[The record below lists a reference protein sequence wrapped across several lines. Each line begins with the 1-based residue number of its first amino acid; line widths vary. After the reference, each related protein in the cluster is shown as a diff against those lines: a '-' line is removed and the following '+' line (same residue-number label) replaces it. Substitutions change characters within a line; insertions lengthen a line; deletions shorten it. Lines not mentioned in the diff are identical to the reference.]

1 MAGQNAYIAPFLE
14 HHPEID
20 DSAYIAQTAAVVG
33 AVRIGKNS
41 TIWHQVT
48 LRGDNHFIIIGEG
61 TNIQDNSCVHIN
73 SRDYPTIIGNHVNIG
88 HCALVHACHLHD
100 HAFVGMGSIVMD
112 GAVIESDGMLAAGAM
127 LTPRKRIPS
136 GELWAGRPARKM
148 RDLTADEIADNRCIA
163 RHYVEVGRAHRLGAA
178 GGPFI
183 DMHSHPLPP
192 RD

>member
-1 MAGQNAYIAPFLE
+1 
-14 HHPEID
+14 
-20 DSAYIAQTAAVVG
+20 
-33 AVRIGKNS
+33 
-41 TIWHQVT
+41 
-48 LRGDNHFIIIGEG
+48 
-61 TNIQDNSCVHIN
+61 
-73 SRDYPTIIGNHVNIG
+73 
-88 HCALVHACHLHD
+88 
-100 HAFVGMGSIVMD
+100 MGSIVMD

-127 LTPRKRIPS
+127 LTQRKRIPS

-163 RHYVEVGRAHRLGAA
+163 RHYVEVGRAHQLGAA

>member
-1 MAGQNAYIAPFLE
+1 
-14 HHPEID
+14 
-20 DSAYIAQTAAVVG
+20 
-33 AVRIGKNS
+33 
-41 TIWHQVT
+41 
-48 LRGDNHFIIIGEG
+48 
-61 TNIQDNSCVHIN
+61 
-73 SRDYPTIIGNHVNIG
+73 
-88 HCALVHACHLHD
+88 
-100 HAFVGMGSIVMD
+100 MGSIAMD

-148 RDLTADEIADNRCIA
+148 RDLTADEIADNRTIA

-192 RD
+192 RN